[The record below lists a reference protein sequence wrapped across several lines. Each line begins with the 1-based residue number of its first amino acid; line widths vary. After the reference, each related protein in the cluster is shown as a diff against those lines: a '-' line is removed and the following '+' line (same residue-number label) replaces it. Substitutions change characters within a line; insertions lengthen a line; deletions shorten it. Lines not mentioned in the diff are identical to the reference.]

1 MSSSE
6 MWGLRVLIRLWKTY
20 RLFPQ
25 VLWKTYK
32 NCETL
37 CVANCVGSE
46 IYVGGVLTFMR
57 SCDSLHAKITRF
69 QRAYKHSKDLESFP
83 FSSSPIKRK
92 LFHSYVF
99 LAIFLKLIFPQLFQQ
114 PCGKA
119 FESHC

>member
-69 QRAYKHSKDLESFP
+69 QRALSTQKTSNPSPFHHHLSNESFSTAM
-83 FSSSPIKRK
+83 F
-92 LFHSYVF
+92 F
-99 LAIFLKLIFPQLFQQ
+99 
-114 PCGKA
+114 
-119 FESHC
+119 